1 MNTNVEKLSLIPTA
15 QAQTNNFSDSFDL
28 ERWLRAVRPQL
39 LAALQRRS
47 AHPQQI
53 SKK

>member
-15 QAQTNNFSDSFDL
+15 EAQTNNFSDSFDM

-39 LAALQRRS
+39 LAALQKRA
-47 AHPQQI
+47 AHPQQ
-53 SKK
+53 SSNK